1 MNTAMT
7 VLTRTTLAIITT
19 ALLISCSDQNA
30 PSTSAATTGSSFD
43 TRLDIQAF
51 MNDVLDPVSDVLWDY
66 AGWVDDVN
74 TGYEELYPKNDA
86 EWLLV
91 RQKAAQLIE
100 AGNSLALPGRAVD
113 NDAWITY
120 ANALSTAGALAY
132 ESAQSQNKEDF
143 FQAGAQIY
151 SVCTA
156 CHQGYNPAI
165 SKFAS
170 N

>member
-1 MNTAMT
+1 MSTST
-7 VLTRTTLAIITT
+7 VLVRSALAVVAAGLFIG
-19 ALLISCSDQNA
+19 CSE
-30 PSTSAATTGSSFD
+30 PSTPSASTAASAEQYD
-43 TRLDIQAF
+43 LRLDMKAF
-51 MNDVLDPVSDVLWDY
+51 MDDVLDPVSDVIWDY
-66 AGWVDDVN
+66 AGWIDDVN
-74 TGYEELYPKNDA
+74 TGYEELYPKNDE

-91 RQKAAQLIE
+91 KQKAAQLIE
-100 AGNSLALPGRAVD
+100 AGNALALPGRAVD
-113 NDAWITY
+113 NDGWITY

-132 ESAQSQNKEDF
+132 ESAEAQNREDF

-156 CHQGYNPAI
+156 CHQGYDPSI